1 VTRVA
6 LVTGSAGGMGQAI
19 TRRLTSLGM
28 LVAGLDRA
36 ESPLCELSYS
46 VDVTSAEEVAR
57 AVKDIESKLG
67 AIDVLVTTA
76 GHYESTP
83 LTDVTDEAALRMLRV
98 HVGGLVSCAQAVLP
112 SMLSRASGT
121 IVAITSELAV
131 GGGDRDSHYSMA
143 KGAIIGVV
151 RSLAAEVAVSGIRV
165 NAVAPGPTNTPL
177 LPADSP
183 WRAREY
189 LDTLPTRAL
198 AEPEDVAV
206 CVEYLVSGAT
216 FTIGEVLNPN
226 SGAVI

>member
-1 VTRVA
+1 MTRVA

-28 LVAGLDRA
+28 LVAGIDRA
-36 ESPLCELSYS
+36 ESPLCDLSFA
-46 VDVTSAEEVAR
+46 VDVTSPAEVTR
-57 AVKDIESKLG
+57 AVKEIEVKLG
-67 AIDVLVTTA
+67 EIDVLVTTA
-76 GHYESTP
+76 GHYESMP
-83 LTDVTDEAALRMLRV
+83 LTDVTDEAAHRMLRV
-98 HVGGLVSCAQAVLP
+98 HVGGLVACAQAVLP
-112 SMLSRASGT
+112 GMLTRRSGS

-131 GGGDRDSHYSMA
+131 GGGDRDSHYAMA

-151 RSLAAEVAVSGIRV
+151 RSLAAEVAADGIRV

-177 LPADSP
+177 LPEDSP
-183 WRAREY
+183 WRARDY

-206 CVEYLVSGAT
+206 CVEYLVTGAN
-216 FTIGEVLNPN
+216 FTIGDVLNPN